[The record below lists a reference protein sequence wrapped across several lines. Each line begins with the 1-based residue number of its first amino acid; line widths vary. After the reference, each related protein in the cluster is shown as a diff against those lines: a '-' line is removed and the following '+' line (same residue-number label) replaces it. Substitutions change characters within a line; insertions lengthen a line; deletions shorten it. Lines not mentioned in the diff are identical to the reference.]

1 MGFKEKRKMFLPCN
15 MGQTEVYV
23 YTDKDGK
30 EVAFL
35 TFEGAFCG
43 KPKKRVAKKNGWELE
58 IFTHPASFVATKET
72 TIPISEIETFD
83 FEEAMDEFLNEVEDS
98 MGLVSDD
105 GCGACTSSGFSVGYD
120 VSARED

>member
-1 MGFKEKRKMFLPCN
+1 MKFKEERKMFLPCD
-15 MGQTEVYV
+15 MGETEVCV

-30 EVAFL
+30 EFAFL

-43 KPKKRVAKKNGWELE
+43 KPKKRVAKKNGWKLE
-58 IFTHPASFVATKET
+58 IFTRPASVVATKET

-98 MGLVSDD
+98 MGLVGSD
-105 GCGACTSSGFSVGYD
+105 
-120 VSARED
+120 

>member
-15 MGQTEVYV
+15 MGETEVYV

-72 TIPISEIETFD
+72 TIEPFD

-98 MGLVSDD
+98 MGLVGDD